1 MKKGLAV
8 SPGIGTGKAYI
19 ISEPDINIDKGR
31 IDAEQV
37 KEELDRGQF
46 IYGYKWRIHRFLI
59 LHRNS
64 TERLLNYSPSAIIIN
79 AWR

>member
-8 SPGIGTGKAYI
+8 SPGIGIGKAYI

-46 IYGYKWRIHRFLI
+46 IYSYKWRIHRFLI
-59 LHRNS
+59 LH
-64 TERLLNYSPSAIIIN
+64 
-79 AWR
+79 

>member
-8 SPGIGTGKAYI
+8 SPGIGIGKAYI

-46 IYGYKWRIHRFLI
+46 IYSYKWRNHRFLI

-64 TERLLNYSPSAIIIN
+64 TERLLNFSSSAIIIN

>member
-8 SPGIGTGKAYI
+8 SPGIGIGKAYI

-37 KEELDRGQF
+37 KEELTGCQGHWSF
-46 IYGYKWRIHRFLI
+46 QRI
-59 LHRNS
+59 S
-64 TERLLNYSPSAIIIN
+64 WS
-79 AWR
+79 